1 MSTIYRTFWYRTSRW
16 FMLYKE
22 KYCTMILSVLMHFDI
37 QKSILI
43 RYQSISSQIQLLLTS
58 RARYSTLLRN
68 IIVQYIDGGLK
79 AVNIIVELFEVFF
92 IIELMLKAGLERFFF
107 GNLDGPVVECHSGF
121 WLATRALPHWE
132 WIWVNTLCLI
142 DRMSMSHNVRGFT
155 YAVQLFLLI
164 RCLIIS

>member
-16 FMLYKE
+16 IMLYKE

-79 AVNIIVELFEVFF
+79 AVNIIVELFEVFY
-92 IIELMLKAGLERFFF
+92 IIELCVHKESIEFRSIYFTILQY
-107 GNLDGPVVECHSGF
+107 
-121 WLATRALPHWE
+121 W
-132 WIWVNTLCLI
+132 TLMTNYI
-142 DRMSMSHNVRGFT
+142 
-155 YAVQLFLLI
+155 YAKKYCTIV
-164 RCLIIS
+164 